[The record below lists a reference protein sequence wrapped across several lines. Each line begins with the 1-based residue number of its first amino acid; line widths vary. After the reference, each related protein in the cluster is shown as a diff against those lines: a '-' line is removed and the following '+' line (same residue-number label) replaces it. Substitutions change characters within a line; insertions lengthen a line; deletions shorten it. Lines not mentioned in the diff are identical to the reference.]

1 MVLGLKVQWKASKG
15 LDPGLDLPEFR
26 NMLDT
31 IKAQDKSAQKLTLGG
46 LPRNI
51 LLTEWNIQDGNFPS

>member
-1 MVLGLKVQWKASKG
+1 LA
-15 LDPGLDLPEFR
+15 EFR
-26 NMLDT
+26 TMLDT